1 MALKRLVHKQHR
13 VKRARPNTYHWTGHT
28 SNQSLWQRFGRP
40 SSYNMCNN
48 TSCTAVPV
56 KQWNAFRGLF
66 VYVVP
71 YHVELH
77 ISRQHALYT
86 QYRYTENRTRG
97 GQEKIQN
104 DFQYE
109 YTHHYTL
116 QGVNKKKNG
125 TNVCSGRRN
134 RVSIEQGSRLHS
146 INGIKQ
152 RTLQQQHHLHGTAH
166 PI

>member
-1 MALKRLVHKQHR
+1 MAVAAPSTHVWTTLAKVFRAIPFLIFWYSCSTRYCRFSIFRIARSVIYPGYNIKGVGGGGAMALKRLVHKQHR

-97 GQEKIQN
+97 G
-104 DFQYE
+104 
-109 YTHHYTL
+109 
-116 QGVNKKKNG
+116 
-125 TNVCSGRRN
+125 
-134 RVSIEQGSRLHS
+134 
-146 INGIKQ
+146 
-152 RTLQQQHHLHGTAH
+152 
-166 PI
+166 